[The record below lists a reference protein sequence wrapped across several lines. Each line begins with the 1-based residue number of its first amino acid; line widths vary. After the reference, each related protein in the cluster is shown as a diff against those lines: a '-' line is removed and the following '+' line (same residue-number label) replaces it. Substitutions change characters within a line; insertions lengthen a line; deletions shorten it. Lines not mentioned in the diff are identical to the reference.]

1 MSFNNKSDISNMR
14 NLRHTYAKPDTRNPV
29 AKLLTILLMVLLQAA
44 CGGGG
49 GSTATPPAATTPTTP
64 VVPAPPA
71 MVGNTQDVV
80 IDAGPADTVNSLF
93 TSVTICEPG
102 SNTACQTIDHVQV
115 DTGSVGLRLLSSV
128 VQPSLKLIQKTAQNG
143 NALVECTQFADGYS
157 WGPVKGADVKLAGQ
171 TASGVPIQII
181 GDAAFTDIPPDCSAS
196 GPAENTVRDFGANGI
211 LGIGNF
217 TNDCGASC
225 VTSNTQGLYYAC
237 GPTGCTPTTAS
248 ATQQVQHPVA
258 MLPTN
263 NNGVVLRLP
272 AIAEPGATSAT
283 GTMTLGI
290 GTQANNALG
299 SAKVLTVDPVSG
311 TFTITLAGKAYPGSF
326 VDSGSNGYFFPS
338 NTPLCSSKFFCPPST
353 LTFNTVLQGKNGVNA
368 GFSFNIANADNLFRQ
383 NPTFAVLPA
392 LGGSGFDNTS
402 VDLGLGFYLGR
413 SVFTAIE
420 GKSTPGGNG
429 PYIAF

>member
-1 MSFNNKSDISNMR
+1 MSCNNKSRTS
-14 NLRHTYAKPDTRNPV
+14 HPV
-29 AKLLTILLMVLLQAA
+29 ATLFTILLLSLLQVA

-49 GSTATPPAATTPTTP
+49 GGNSNPTPPVATTPTP
-64 VVPAPPA
+64 VTPAPPPL
-71 MVGNTQDVV
+71 VSNTQDLV
-80 IDAGPADTVNSLF
+80 IDGGPADTVNTLF

-102 SNTACQTIDHVQV
+102 STTACQTIDHVQV

-128 VQPSLKLIQKTAQNG
+128 VAPSLRLTQKTASNG
-143 NALVECTQFADGYS
+143 SALVECTQFADGYS
-157 WGPVKGADVKLAGQ
+157 WGPIKGADVRLAGQ
-171 TASGVPIQII
+171 TASNVPIQII
-181 GDAAFTDIPPDCSAS
+181 GDSAFATVPGDCSAS

-217 TNDCGASC
+217 TNDCGNGCA
-225 VTSNTQGLYYAC
+225 TSTSQGLYYAC
-237 GPTGCTPTTAS
+237 GSTGCTPTTAS
-248 ATQQVQHPVA
+248 ATQQVQHPVS
-258 MLPTN
+258 MLATN

-299 SAKVLTVDPVSG
+299 TARVFTVDPVDG

-326 VDSGSNGYFFPS
+326 IDSGSNGYFFPS
-338 NTPLCSSKFFCPPST
+338 TTPLCSSGFFCPPSPV
-353 LTFNTVLQGKNGVNA
+353 TFNTVIQGKNGTNA
-368 GFSFNIANADNLFRQ
+368 AFSFNIANADDLFRQ
-383 NPTFAVLPA
+383 NPSFTVLPA
-392 LGGSGFDNTS
+392 LGGVGFDNTS

-420 GKSTPGGNG
+420 GKSTPGGTG
-429 PYIAF
+429 PYVAF

>member
-1 MSFNNKSDISNMR
+1 MTCNNMPR
-14 NLRHTYAKPDTRNPV
+14 NRNPV
-29 AKLLTILLMVLLQAA
+29 TLLLMILLLSLLQAA
-44 CGGGG
+44 CGGG
-49 GSTATPPAATTPTTP
+49 STSATPPVATTPVPPVTP
-64 VVPAPPA
+64 VTPVPPA
-71 MVGNTQDVV
+71 AANNTQDLV
-80 IDAGPADTVNSLF
+80 IDAGPADTVNTLF

-102 SNTACQTIDHVQV
+102 STTACQTIDHVQV

-128 VQPSLKLIQKTAQNG
+128 VQPSLKLTQKTAPNG
-143 NALVECTQFADGYS
+143 SALVECTQFADGYS

-171 TASGVPIQII
+171 TASAVPIQII
-181 GDAAFTDIPPDCSAS
+181 GDAAFTSVPLDCSSS

-217 TNDCGASC
+217 TNDCGNSC
-225 VTSNTQGLYYAC
+225 ANSNTKGLYYAC
-237 GPTGCTPTTAS
+237 GPTGCTPTTAGV
-248 ATQQVQHPVA
+248 TQQVQHPVA
-258 MLPTN
+258 LMATN

-272 AIAEPGATSAT
+272 AVAEPGAVSVT

-299 SAKVLTVDPVSG
+299 TARVFTVDPLDG

-326 VDSGSNGYFFPS
+326 IDSGSNGYFFPS
-338 NTPLCSSKFFCPPST
+338 TTPLCTSGFYCPPST
-353 LTFNTVLQGKNGVNA
+353 LTFNALIQGKNGTNA
-368 GFSFNIANADNLFRQ
+368 TFGFNIANADNLFKQ
-383 NPTFAVLPA
+383 NPNFAVLPA
-392 LGGSGFDNTS
+392 LGGAGFDNTS

-420 GKSTPGGNG
+420 GKSTPGGTG